1 MRRAKF
7 MLVVVD
13 VCLIVYWVATAMH
26 LIPPENAFKDYG
38 NEVVQAWNWSFFP
51 LDLLAV
57 AAGCVGVYLTG
68 RGRRLGEAVL
78 MVGLTLTFCA
88 GFMAISFWAYY
99 GDFTLG
105 WWVPNI
111 VLMLVPCY
119 LCKRLVCGEAH
130 EQ

>member
-1 MRRAKF
+1 MMNRTFKM
-7 MLVVVD
+7 MLVLVD
-13 VCLIVYWVATAMH
+13 AGLLLYWGAVLLG
-26 LIPPENAFKDYG
+26 LIPEEMRFKDYDDP
-38 NEVVQAWNWSFFP
+38 VVEAWNWSFFP

-57 AAGCVGVYLTG
+57 AAGCWGVYLTG
-68 RGRRLGEAVL
+68 KGRRLGEAVL

-119 LCKRLVCGEAH
+119 LCKRLVCGKA
-130 EQ
+130 

>member
-1 MRRAKF
+1 
-7 MLVVVD
+7 VD

-26 LIPPENAFKDYG
+26 LIPPESAFKDYG

-57 AAGCVGVYLTG
+57 AAGCWGVYLTG
-68 RGRRLGEAVL
+68 KGRRLGEAVL